1 MASIFDSLRALVA
14 PRNKQQSETP
24 RESSFAGSV
33 SFQDLSAKYLSCED
47 EKEKAE
53 LYAKLRRSLPDTLFL
68 AAFCYDGE
76 DASAAVHDSS
86 LHATQGSKRL
96 YNTCGAAVTK
106 GNPGYRLARK
116 SESRRMHLRSLI
128 YNQTKEEWV
137 PLFTDFTALLPIFGK
152 NSRVT
157 IISYEEARQIA
168 RPYKG
173 LVVNPGPNA
182 IKFAN
187 EAASGRT
194 HSRNT

>member
-1 MASIFDSLRALVA
+1 MASIFDSLRTLVA
-14 PRNKQQSETP
+14 PRTKGQTEKP
-24 RESSFAGSV
+24 RESSFANSV
-33 SFQDLSAKYLSCED
+33 SFQDLSAKFLSCED

-53 LYAKLRRSLPDTLFL
+53 LMAKLRRSLPDTLFL

-76 DASAAVHDSS
+76 DASVAVKDHS

-96 YNTCGAAVTK
+96 YNACGAAVTK
-106 GNPGYRLARK
+106 GNPGYRLAK
-116 SESRRMHLRSLI
+116 KAESRRMHLRSLI

-137 PLFTDFTALLPIFGK
+137 PLFTDFSALLQVFGT

-157 IISYEEARQIA
+157 IISYEEAHQIA

-173 LVVNPGPNA
+173 IVVNPGPSA

-187 EAASGRT
+187 ET
-194 HSRNT
+194 DHSRAQNA